1 MCKNQAMVNPWLPG
15 RHRVA
20 VLALDGVVPFDLG
33 VPVQVFGAARNE
45 HGQRLYHV
53 LVCGADGVKPVHSA
67 GGFDVT
73 PAHGP
78 EIIATADTVIVPGIE
93 GGSRIVTGS
102 LTEVEAAALTI
113 RPARVMS
120 ICTGAIALA
129 AAGILD
135 GRPATTHWF
144 YADDFRARFPE
155 VKLDP
160 EVLFIDDG
168 DVLTSAGVA
177 AGIDLCLHVV
187 RSDFGSAVA
196 NDAARRCVVP
206 AWRDGGQSQF
216 IPHPVTPTADTST
229 GPARDWALR
238 RLDQPLELSTMA
250 RQVNMSVRTFTRRFR
265 DETGQSPGQWL
276 ARQRVERA
284 RLLLEST
291 DLSVDEIARR
301 CGFGTS
307 VSMRTHLHAH
317 LGVAPSTYRRTFSA
331 RTPVSTRTPR
341 T

>member
-1 MCKNQAMVNPWLPG
+1 MCKNQAMTDPWLPG

-45 HGQRLYHV
+45 RGQRLYHV
-53 LVCGADGVKPVHSA
+53 LVCGADGVNPVRSA

-93 GGSRIVTGS
+93 GTSRIVTGKLS
-102 LTEVEAAALTI
+102 DIEAAALRI

-144 YADDFRARFPE
+144 YADDFRARFPN

-160 EVLFIDDG
+160 DVLFIDDG

-216 IPHPVTPTADTST
+216 IPHPVAPIADSST
-229 GPARDWALR
+229 GPAREWALR
-238 RLDQPLELSTMA
+238 QLSEPLELSTMA
-250 RQVNMSVRTFTRRFR
+250 AQVNMSVRTFTRRFR

-284 RLLLEST
+284 RLLLETT
-291 DLSVDEIARR
+291 DLAVDEIARR
-301 CGFGTS
+301 CGFGTG

-317 LGVAPSTYRRTFSA
+317 LGVSPTVYRRTFKYSSNV
-331 RTPVSTRTPR
+331 T
-341 T
+341 

>member
-1 MCKNQAMVNPWLPG
+1 MSSPWIPG

-33 VPVQVFGAARNE
+33 VPVQVFGVARDE
-45 HGQRLYHV
+45 DGHRLYQV
-53 LVCGADGVKPVHSA
+53 LVCGADGVAPVRSA
-67 GGFDVT
+67 GGFDVI

-78 EIIATADTVIVPGIE
+78 EIITSAATLIVPGIE
-93 GGSRIVTGS
+93 GGSRILTGP
-102 LTEVEAAALTI
+102 LTDAEAAALRI

-129 AAGILD
+129 AAGLLD
-135 GRPATTHWF
+135 GRPATTHWA
-144 YADDFRARFPE
+144 YADEFRARFPA

-160 EVLFIDDG
+160 EVLFVDDG

-177 AGIDLCLHVV
+177 AGIDLCLHVI
-187 RSDFGSAVA
+187 RADFGSAVA
-196 NDAARRCVVP
+196 NGAARRCVVP

-216 IPHPVTPTADTST
+216 IPHPVSPIAGTST
-229 GPARDWALR
+229 GPAREWALR
-238 RLDQPLELSTMA
+238 RLAEPLDLSTMA
-250 RQVNMSVRTFTRRFR
+250 RQVRMSVRTFTRRFR

-301 CGFGTS
+301 CGFGTG

-317 LGVAPSTYRRTFSA
+317 LGVAPSVYRRTFSA
-331 RTPVSTRTPR
+331 RMPASEGTPR